1 QLMDRLFAARPLPL
15 PVRDGPRQLLP
26 TRLRR
31 GHFRWRRFELLA
43 TLLQPL
49 PVLDQTVPLVLQVR
63 EYPLVLLPQRTPAR
77 GADPVRPGL
86 PELPELLLQ
95 LLRPVPVR
103 LEPRVDLLPPLD
115 PRGALRLELPLR
127 GLELRPQRLQL
138 LAVLLEEPR
147 RLLERREPL
156 RAPRQLPDQRDLGF
170 GKGVAPLREPGELRE
185 VLALLGDG
193 GERGQLPAQR
203 EELPLR
209 PDDGLQLPGD
219 PGRVPLRGGHLPA
232 RQLQGVI
239 QLPGALPGLLDRF
252 PARRD
257 LGQPP
262 VRRSERFLRLPHR
275 APRLL
280 PPPLRRLP
288 FRRQRLRVRQP
299 GAQPLDLV
307 PQLVAPRP
315 GQVLRHPQP
324 LVAQHLAQE

>member
-1 QLMDRLFAARPLPL
+1 HPGPGRFEGARHRVPLPLPGRARLHDLLEPIRAPLQLPQLREPLFRLPVPGDVVPRRDPGKLLPQPREPRLLLLPLGPERGQLMDRLFAARPLPL

-203 EELPLR
+203 E
-209 PDDGLQLPGD
+209 
-219 PGRVPLRGGHLPA
+219 
-232 RQLQGVI
+232 
-239 QLPGALPGLLDRF
+239 
-252 PARRD
+252 
-257 LGQPP
+257 
-262 VRRSERFLRLPHR
+262 
-275 APRLL
+275 
-280 PPPLRRLP
+280 
-288 FRRQRLRVRQP
+288 
-299 GAQPLDLV
+299 
-307 PQLVAPRP
+307 
-315 GQVLRHPQP
+315 
-324 LVAQHLAQE
+324 